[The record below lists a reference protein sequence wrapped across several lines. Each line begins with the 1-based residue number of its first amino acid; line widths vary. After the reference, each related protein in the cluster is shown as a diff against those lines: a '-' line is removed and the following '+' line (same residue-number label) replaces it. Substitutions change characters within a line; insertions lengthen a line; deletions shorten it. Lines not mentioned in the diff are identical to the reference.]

1 MMEETNNGDIN
12 YYKETNELNDLNRN
26 GRNNNYR
33 QPTKTAV
40 QQPSSTDITRQKQVS
55 KNQDYLK
62 NNNAVE
68 KKLVLKPYTT
78 TRIKAR
84 NFLSNIAYNSVIDQ
98 DISTKNFCFD
108 TYVLVT
114 KNLNLL
120 SLERK
125 ITGQSKHEAIFM
137 LWKNCMPKNVSWCLL
152 QQRTVQFRFEKQ
164 ISNKT

>member
-1 MMEETNNGDIN
+1 MAETIITDNLLKQQFNN
-12 YYKETNELNDLNRN
+12 L
-26 GRNNNYR
+26 
-33 QPTKTAV
+33 A
-40 QQPSSTDITRQKQVS
+40 QQTLQDKNKSA

-84 NFLSNIAYNSVIDQ
+84 NFLSNIAYISVIDQ

-137 LWKNCMPKNVSWCLL
+137 LWKNCMPKIVSWCLL

>member
-1 MMEETNNGDIN
+1 MAETIITDNLLKQQFNN
-12 YYKETNELNDLNRN
+12 L
-26 GRNNNYR
+26 
-33 QPTKTAV
+33 A
-40 QQPSSTDITRQKQVS
+40 QQTLQDKSKSA

-98 DISTKNFCFD
+98 DIFTKTFCFD

-137 LWKNCMPKNVSWCLL
+137 LWKNCMPKIVSWCLL
-152 QQRTVQFRFEKQ
+152 QQRTVRFRFEKQ

>member
-1 MMEETNNGDIN
+1 MAETIITDNLLKQQFNN
-12 YYKETNELNDLNRN
+12 L
-26 GRNNNYR
+26 
-33 QPTKTAV
+33 A
-40 QQPSSTDITRQKQVS
+40 QQTLQDKNKSA

-78 TRIKAR
+78 TRIKVR

-98 DISTKNFCFD
+98 DIFTKTFCFD

-137 LWKNCMPKNVSWCLL
+137 LWKNCMPKIVSWCLL
-152 QQRTVQFRFEKQ
+152 QQRTVRFRFEKQ